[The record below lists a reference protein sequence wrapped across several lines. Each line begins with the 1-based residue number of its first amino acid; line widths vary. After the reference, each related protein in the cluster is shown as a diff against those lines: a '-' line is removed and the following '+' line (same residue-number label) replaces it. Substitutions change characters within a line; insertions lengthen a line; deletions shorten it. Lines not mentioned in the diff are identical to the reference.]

1 MKDCPIKNAILTQ
14 LFFFRT
20 KTNSAANNGKWHHI
34 CLVWT
39 SDGGK
44 VTIHNDNSIL
54 SGDGFSSG
62 ETIPGMQ
69 LVVLFSRRKYGLWEQ
84 LKTKKNNKN
93 KNKKKQTNK
102 PKKKTIKKETYQI
115 GMPQK

>member
-1 MKDCPIKNAILTQ
+1 MKDCPIKNAIFTQ
-14 LFFFRT
+14 VFFFRT

-54 SGDGFSSG
+54 SGGGFSSG

-69 LVVLFSRRKYGLWEQ
+69 LVVLFLGTNMVFE
-84 LKTKKNNKN
+84 NN
-93 KNKKKQTNK
+93 
-102 PKKKTIKKETYQI
+102 
-115 GMPQK
+115 